1 MLLSELIQRDLIKID
16 LEAAD
21 KWAAI
26 EEMVDHLIAVHE
38 LRIGDRQDVINAVFE
53 REKSLSTGLEHS
65 LAVPHGA
72 GDFVSDILGCI
83 GISKRGIPFD
93 SLDGKDAKL
102 IVLLIIPKDAF
113 QRHVR
118 TLAGI
123 ARLARNPKF
132 RDRILAAEDS
142 DQAMDAIIEYE
153 MSEESGRIDADDQA

>member
-1 MLLSELIQRDLIKID
+1 MLLSELIQHDLVKLN
-16 LEAAD
+16 LEAID

-26 EEMVDHLIAVHE
+26 EELVDHLIAAHE
-38 LRIGDRQDVINAVFE
+38 LRIGDRQDAIDAVFARE
-53 REKSLSTGLEHS
+53 RSLSTGLEHS

-83 GISKRGIPFD
+83 GISRRGIPFD
-93 SLDGKDAKL
+93 SLDGKDARL

-123 ARLARNPKF
+123 ARLARNPEF
-132 RDRILAAEDS
+132 RERIIAAEDA
-142 DQAMDAIIEYE
+142 DQVMDAIIELE
-153 MSEESGRIDADDQA
+153 TLEESRNAERDGAR